1 MKSIKKATLFV
12 LITFVISF
20 LLAGIYKLMG
30 GDYSNKLA
38 FTLLGTVYM
47 FVPAISVLIIKK
59 LIHKEAIVRDLLISF
74 KINKWF
80 VFAWFIMP
88 IVIFVSLGIS
98 LLFPGITYD
107 PEMTGML
114 TRMQSMMTPEEYEK
128 IAEQMQ
134 ASLQSMPINPV
145 WLSLIQ
151 GLIAGITINPVAAF
165 GEELGWRGFLLHEF
179 RNMKF
184 LKASLIIGF
193 IWGIWHAPM
202 ILMGH
207 NYPQHPEAGILMM
220 TIFCMLLS
228 PLLMYITIK
237 AKSVIAAAIAH
248 GTMNAIAGISVMMIK
263 GGNDLNAGITGLA
276 GFIAIIVFVALIFV
290 YDMYIS
296 KNKIFTS
303 KIITSLSH
311 YKQ

>member
-98 LLFPGITYD
+98 LLFPGITYA

-151 GLIAGITINPVAAF
+151 GLIAGITINAVAAF

>member
-38 FTLLGTVYM
+38 FTLLGTAYM

-151 GLIAGITINPVAAF
+151 GLIAGITINAVAAF

>member
-107 PEMTGML
+107 PDMTGML

-151 GLIAGITINPVAAF
+151 GLIAGITINAVAAF

>member
-128 IAEQMQ
+128 IVEQMQ

-151 GLIAGITINPVAAF
+151 GLIAGITINAVAAF

-296 KNKIFTS
+296 KNKIFTT

>member
-1 MKSIKKATLFV
+1 
-12 LITFVISF
+12 
-20 LLAGIYKLMG
+20 MG

-151 GLIAGITINPVAAF
+151 GLIAGITINAVAAF

>member
-30 GDYSNKLA
+30 GDYLNKLA

-151 GLIAGITINPVAAF
+151 GLIAGITINAVAAF

>member
-59 LIHKEAIVRDLLISF
+59 LIYKEAIVRDLLISF

-151 GLIAGITINPVAAF
+151 GLIAGITINAVAAF

>member
-151 GLIAGITINPVAAF
+151 GLIAGITINAVAAF

-207 NYPQHPEAGILMM
+207 NYPQHPEAGIFMM

>member
-151 GLIAGITINPVAAF
+151 GLIAGITINAVAAF

>member
-151 GLIAGITINPVAAF
+151 GLIAGITINAVAAF

-296 KNKIFTS
+296 KNKIFTT

>member
-1 MKSIKKATLFV
+1 MVYYANSNFCIARYQ
-12 LITFVISF
+12 SF
-20 LLAGIYKLMG
+20 IPRHYLRSRNDRNADTHAKH
-30 GDYSNKLA
+30 DD
-38 FTLLGTVYM
+38 TRR
-47 FVPAISVLIIKK
+47 
-59 LIHKEAIVRDLLISF
+59 VR
-74 KINKWF
+74 KNCR
-80 VFAWFIMP
+80 
-88 IVIFVSLGIS
+88 
-98 LLFPGITYD
+98 TN
-107 PEMTGML
+107 
-114 TRMQSMMTPEEYEK
+114 
-128 IAEQMQ
+128 
-134 ASLQSMPINPV
+134 ASLTSIDADYPV

-151 GLIAGITINPVAAF
+151 GLIAGITINAVAAF

-276 GFIAIIVFVALIFV
+276 GFIAIIVFVALIL
-290 YDMYIS
+290 
-296 KNKIFTS
+296 FT
-303 KIITSLSH
+303 ICI
-311 YKQ
+311 

>member
-151 GLIAGITINPVAAF
+151 GLIAGITINAVAAF

-276 GFIAIIVFVALIFV
+276 GFIAIIVFVALIIV